1 MLVNYTE
8 LTALSTW
15 VLASRQ
21 DRETSLIFGLS
32 NSKKWQ
38 GCNGLNAI
46 RAVLETGVPPRL
58 TPINGTGGRYRT
70 FKTTVHS
77 RVAHLGRYAS
87 IKELVPVRGIEP
99 RTFRV

>member
-32 NSKKWQ
+32 NSDKWQ

-58 TPINGTGGRYRT
+58 TP
-70 FKTTVHS
+70 KMVL
-77 RVAHLGRYAS
+77 A
-87 IKELVPVRGIEP
+87 EGIEP
-99 RTFRV
+99 SRPRFTAEPPT